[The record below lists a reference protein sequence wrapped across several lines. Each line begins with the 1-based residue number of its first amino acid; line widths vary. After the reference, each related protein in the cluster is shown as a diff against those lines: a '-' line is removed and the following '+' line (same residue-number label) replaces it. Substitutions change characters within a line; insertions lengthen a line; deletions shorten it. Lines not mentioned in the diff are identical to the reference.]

1 MGTLGRHRLFYLSSY
16 LTLLLLLYRTIR
28 LCTQKKSIERGDE
41 SMIANELCLT
51 EIQSSCVLPSF
62 NCVPQAQDEASVSS
76 QDSGIGSA
84 TSLIE
89 EDPSSILD
97 ETLNRCADLSN

>member
-1 MGTLGRHRLFYLSSY
+1 MN
-16 LTLLLLLYRTIR
+16 
-28 LCTQKKSIERGDE
+28 
-41 SMIANELCLT
+41 ANELCLT

-89 EDPSSILD
+89 EDPSSV
-97 ETLNRCADLSN
+97 LNEALNSSADLSDQNVLMEHDAAEDLSAKNQLRLSD